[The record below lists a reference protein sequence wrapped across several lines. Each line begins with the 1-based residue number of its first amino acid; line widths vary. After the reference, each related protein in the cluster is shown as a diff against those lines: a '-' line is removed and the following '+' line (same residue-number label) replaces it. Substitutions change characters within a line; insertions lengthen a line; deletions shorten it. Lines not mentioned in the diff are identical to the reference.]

1 MLLKEDLSGRLPEL
15 CDLDLECRSLD
26 GVLERLEV
34 DSALVGHRVEDVVVL
49 DRALMNTK
57 YKVDPMMEVF
67 GDVFRFEG
75 LPVLAEEFSWSLRP
89 PWQLNII
96 YSFTV

>member
-15 CDLDLECRSLD
+15 CDLDLERRPLD

-49 DRALMNTK
+49 DRALMNTE

-75 LPVLAEEFSWSLRP
+75 LPVLAEEFSRRLRP
-89 PWQLNII
+89 SW
-96 YSFTV
+96 